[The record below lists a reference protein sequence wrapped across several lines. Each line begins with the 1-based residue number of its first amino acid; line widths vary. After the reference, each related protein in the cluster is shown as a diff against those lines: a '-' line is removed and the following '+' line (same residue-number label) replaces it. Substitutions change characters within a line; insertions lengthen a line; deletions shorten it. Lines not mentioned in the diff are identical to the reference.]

1 MATSTDAPTP
11 AEAIPTDIDPPR
23 DGESLSNDDLFHIL
37 QNERRRLV
45 LRYLDG
51 REGPI
56 DMRDIAEQ
64 VAAWEHDTSVRA
76 LTSTQRQRVYIA
88 LYQSHLPK
96 LDAHGLITYNQ
107 SRGIVERLGAADVAS
122 PYLEEVEAEGYGDG
136 VAEEPW
142 PNWYGIATASSA
154 LVLGA
159 AWLGLDPVTHVPGL
173 VLATAIAGLYAIIT
187 GQYLRVNRKRT
198 ATTTTA

>member
-1 MATSTDAPTP
+1 MATSTDPPTP
-11 AEAIPTDIDPPR
+11 AEAIPTDVGPPS

-45 LRYLDG
+45 LRYLKG

-96 LDAHGLITYNQ
+96 LDAHGLIEYNQ
-107 SRGIVERLGAADVAS
+107 SRGIVERLAAADVAS
-122 PYLEEVEAEGYGDG
+122 PYLEEAEAQEKGEEG
-136 VAEEPW
+136 VEEPW
-142 PNWYGIATASSA
+142 PSWYGIATAFSA
-154 LVLGA
+154 IVLGA
-159 AWLGLDPVTHVPGL
+159 AWLGFDPVTHVPGL

-187 GQYLRVNRKRT
+187 GQYLRVNRKRSS
-198 ATTTTA
+198 TTTLA